1 MKQRNVLL
9 SIIVLFLLSCG
20 LFASESPLEQVTQ
33 PPVVEQTEV
42 PTEAAVVTAPPTV
55 ETVPPT
61 EPPAAED
68 TSGQIA
74 RGYLE
79 ALTANGPRPSGGE
92 NERQVA
98 KYIRETFTKLGYT
111 PETTAF
117 SAWDENDNVLSSQNI
132 FAVKKGDSPLEII
145 IGAHYD
151 SGKEGDGVD
160 DNASGV
166 AVMLEVAERIA
177 NLQTP
182 YTIRFIAFGSEEND
196 LDGSYYYTARMEG
209 KDVENTLVMVN
220 LDSIA
225 AGDFTYVYSDEG
237 EDAFLRDWVLHWA
250 GENDVPL
257 QTIQD
262 VDLEDEGYYV
272 ADYGAFK
279 DRGIPWIYFEATNW
293 TLGDQ
298 DGYTQVDTQY
308 GDEGYIWHTPF
319 DTLEYLEA
327 TFPGRVD
334 EHLKIYA
341 SALFAICTEFKK

>member
-1 MKQRNVLL
+1 MKQRLVFL
-9 SIIVLFLLSCG
+9 SVAILFILSCNLIAPIG
-20 LFASESPLEQVTQ
+20 TLPAATQ
-33 PPVVEQTEV
+33 PGVVEQTEV
-42 PTEAAVVTAPPTV
+42 PTKAAVVTAPPTV

-61 EPPAAED
+61 EAPAAED

-145 IGAHYD
+145 VGAHYD

-166 AVMLEVAERIA
+166 AVMLEVAERVA

-196 LDGSYYYTARMEG
+196 LDGSYYYTAHGRQGCGEYACRWSISTPSRQATSPMFTATRARMPSCAIG
-209 KDVENTLVMVN
+209 C
-220 LDSIA
+220 SIGQA
-225 AGDFTYVYSDEG
+225 KMMCRS
-237 EDAFLRDWVLHWA
+237 R
-250 GENDVPL
+250 PS
-257 QTIQD
+257 
-262 VDLEDEGYYV
+262 
-272 ADYGAFK
+272 
-279 DRGIPWIYFEATNW
+279 RM
-293 TLGDQ
+293 
-298 DGYTQVDTQY
+298 
-308 GDEGYIWHTPF
+308 
-319 DTLEYLEA
+319 
-327 TFPGRVD
+327 
-334 EHLKIYA
+334 
-341 SALFAICTEFKK
+341 